1 MYIPFVPNSREGI
14 SVPDMSI
21 SSLNT
26 PPPVY
31 DDEADARMLRGIANG
46 DRDCFRQLHDRYE
59 GLLFTTIFKV
69 LNDRQDSEEVL
80 QETFFNLWRK
90 AGLYVSG
97 RGRPVTWLASLARN
111 RAIDRIRSKQR
122 QARLRDALEV
132 DSTVSSGADSSIDGE
147 TAASRRD
154 DCRAV
159 RRAVIEL
166 TPIQREAIEM
176 AYFHGLT
183 QQEIAERLGEPV
195 GTVKA
200 RIRRGIRRLRVI
212 YGADDEAGGEFEDC

>member
-1 MYIPFVPNSREGI
+1 MNMTLERHFVSGI
-14 SVPDMSI
+14 SIADMSI
-21 SSLNT
+21 SSPNA
-26 PPPVY
+26 PNPAY

-90 AGLYVSG
+90 AGLYVKG

-111 RAIDRIRSKQR
+111 RAIDRIRAKQR

-132 DSTVSSGADSSIDGE
+132 DETRSTSADAPVDGHV
-147 TAASRRD
+147 AASRRD
-154 DCRAV
+154 ECREV
-159 RRAVIEL
+159 RKAVIEL

-183 QQEIAERLGEPV
+183 QQEIADKLGEPV

-200 RIRRGIRRLRVI
+200 RIRRGIRRLRGI
-212 YGADDEAGGEFEDC
+212 YGVEGSEDSEAEAA

>member
-1 MYIPFVPNSREGI
+1 
-14 SVPDMSI
+14 MSI

-31 DDEADARMLRGIANG
+31 DDEADARLLRGIANG

-90 AGLYVSG
+90 AGLYASG

-122 QARLRDALEV
+122 RARLRDALETDAASFSLS
-132 DSTVSSGADSSIDGE
+132 DSPIDGR
-147 TAASRRD
+147 AAATRRD
-154 DCRAV
+154 ECRAV
-159 RRAVIEL
+159 RAAVIEL

-183 QQEIAERLGEPV
+183 QQEIAEKLGEPV

-200 RIRRGIRRLRVI
+200 RIRRGMRRLRVI
-212 YGADDEAGGEFEDC
+212 YGTEGEEVEDQED